1 MNKKERQ
8 NKQFY
13 KYKKR
18 LKYWAAIWKED
29 LQELLQERKY
39 NHLKTQATMCSC
51 YMCSKYYKY
60 NRAKE
65 KQAWKNLE
73 KEYMKS

>member
-8 NKQFY
+8 NKTFY

-18 LKYWAAIWKED
+18 AKYYAAIWNES
-29 LQELLQERKY
+29 LQEILKERRY
-39 NHLKTQATMCSC
+39 HELKSQAVLCSC

-65 KQAWKNLE
+65 KKIWMNIEKQSLKN
-73 KEYMKS
+73 